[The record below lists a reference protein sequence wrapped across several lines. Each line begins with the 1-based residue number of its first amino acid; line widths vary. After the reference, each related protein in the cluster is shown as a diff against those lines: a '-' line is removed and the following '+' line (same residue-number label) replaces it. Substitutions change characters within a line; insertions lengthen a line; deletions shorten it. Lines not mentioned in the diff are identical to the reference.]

1 MFGTRFV
8 LTHNGNEPMRKKK
21 FHTAHTVSRQW
32 CPILLLFSIILTDQ
46 KEAKC
51 IVILN
56 RVCSVGRGNSEQ
68 RRDDS
73 TETTIEEPKSRKDSI
88 CVGITEDELP
98 LS

>member
-1 MFGTRFV
+1 M
-8 LTHNGNEPMRKKK
+8 THNGNEPMRKNK
-21 FHTAHTVSRQW
+21 FHTAHTADRQR
-32 CPILLLFSIILTDQ
+32 CPILFIFSYILTDQ
-46 KEAKC
+46 EEAKG

-68 RRDDS
+68 RRDDR
-73 TETTIEEPKSRKDSI
+73 TETTIEEPESRKDSI

>member
-1 MFGTRFV
+1 MFGTRLV
-8 LTHNGNEPMRKKK
+8 LTHNGNEPMRKNK
-21 FHTAHTVSRQW
+21 FHTAHTTSRQR
-32 CPILLLFSIILTDQ
+32 CPKLFTYSQVLTDQ

-56 RVCSVGRGNSEQ
+56 RVCPVGRGNSEQ

-73 TETTIEEPKSRKDSI
+73 TEPTIEEPKGRKDGI
-88 CVGITEDELP
+88 CVGITEDKLP

>member
-1 MFGTRFV
+1 MFATRLI
-8 LTHNGNEPMRKKK
+8 LTHKGNEPIRKNK
-21 FHTAHTVSRQW
+21 FHTAHTTSRQRF
-32 CPILLLFSIILTDQ
+32 PILFIFSNILTDQ

-56 RVCSVGRGNSEQ
+56 RVCPVGRGNSEQ

-73 TETTIEEPKSRKDSI
+73 TEPTIEEPKGRKDSI